1 MFQFIY
7 FGYISKVGLPYL
19 NLFFNF
25 KSIKKAQLQFII
37 GGPSYYKY
45 KPKSKLKAQWNGKK
59 KSHIRQS
66 IGFELMKGLELS
78 RISFDP
84 NEVAFGLRNTKEFGG
99 KISNN

>member
-59 KSHIRQS
+59 KSHIHQS
-66 IGFELMKGLELS
+66 HMKGLELS

-84 NEVAFGLRNTKEFGG
+84 NKVAFWLRNTKEFEG